1 MRSQDVLHSAYMPH
15 FRAQMNCVPGM
26 TTEFSFTPITTT
38 ADIRKNPDVV
48 DKVRRTNKIR
58 AERAANGEDNSD
70 PWEYDY
76 ILLCNKICGKSHYNM
91 QMKIIVETQEEYD
104 AWMKTQQTFSQTM
117 ASVQ

>member
-26 TTEFSFTPITTT
+26 ITQFSYTPIYTTEEMRQ
-38 ADIRKNPDVV
+38 DPDVME
-48 DKVRRTNKIR
+48 KVKRTNTIR
-58 AERAANGEDNSD
+58 AERALNGEPNSD
-70 PWEYDY
+70 PWEFDY

-104 AWMKTQQTFSQTM
+104 AWMAEQKTFAQTVVSN
-117 ASVQ
+117 